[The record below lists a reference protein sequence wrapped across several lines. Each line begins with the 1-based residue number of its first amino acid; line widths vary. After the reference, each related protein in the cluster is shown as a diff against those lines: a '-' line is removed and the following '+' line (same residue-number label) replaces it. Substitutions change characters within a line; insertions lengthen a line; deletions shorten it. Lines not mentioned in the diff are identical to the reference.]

1 MFQITR
7 RALAATAAG
16 LAIAAAGPAL
26 AQGWPN
32 KPITLIIPFAA
43 GGPSDT
49 LGRLMADHLGRALGQ
64 QIVVENVAG
73 AGGNAGAERAAKAA
87 PDGYTLF
94 NHHSGLTAAPALYAN
109 LRYDPRTAFEPM
121 GLVNTGPMV
130 LTSRKTLETKDAKEL
145 FAWLKSQGDKATV
158 AHAGVGSNS
167 FVCGTLL
174 SQFLGVKP
182 SMPAYRGTGPAMND
196 LVGGQID
203 VLCDQA
209 TTAVPQIQAGT
220 IKAYVVTS
228 SDRLASLPNVPSAKE
243 ADAPQFTVTIWNA
256 VYGPKGTPKEVV
268 DKVNAAV
275 GKFITDPTII
285 KRFADTGTVPFP
297 PEMRSIEA
305 HAKWLVSEFA
315 RYDTMFKAAGVTK
328 QEVK

>member
-1 MFQITR
+1 M
-7 RALAATAAG
+7 LAAAAAG
-16 LAIAAAGPAL
+16 LALAAAGPAT
-26 AQGWPN
+26 AQAWPN

-49 LGRLMADHLGRALGQ
+49 LGRLMADHFGRTLGQ

-73 AGGNAGAERAAKAA
+73 AGGNAGAERAAKSP

-94 NHHSGLTAAPALYAN
+94 SHHSGLTAAPALYAN
-109 LRYDPRTAFEPM
+109 LRYDPRAAFEPM

-130 LTSRKTLETKDAKEL
+130 LTSRKTLEMKDAKEL
-145 FAWLKSQGDKATV
+145 FTWLKTQGAKATV

-174 SQFLGVKP
+174 SQFLGIKP

-228 SDRLASLPNVPSAKE
+228 GERLASLPNVPSAKE
-243 ADAPQFTVTIWNA
+243 AGAPDFTVTIWNGM
-256 VYGPKGTPKEVV
+256 YGPKGTPKEVI
-268 DKVNAAV
+268 DKVNAAI
-275 GKFITDPTII
+275 GKFVTDPTII

-297 PEMRSIEA
+297 ASQRSIDA
-305 HAKWLVSEFA
+305 HAKWLVSEFT
-315 RYDTMFKAAGVTK
+315 RYETMFKAAGVAK
-328 QEVK
+328 QEIK